1 VHLREIVDVSLAGV
15 NRRLFL
21 SSFHDTCAS
30 QAPRLIA
37 KEDARM
43 PSPLFREITLFGKD
57 KTSTRAII

>member
-21 SSFHDTCAS
+21 SSFYDACVA

-37 KEDARM
+37 REDART
-43 PSPLFREITLFGKD
+43 PGLLFREITLFGK
-57 KTSTRAII
+57 